1 MCGEGLV
8 CDLADGLDAREEAKD
23 SEGPEAAQDA
33 DERDTACG
41 GVHGQALRIKRASS
55 KVGACLVGRSYCFPG
70 KNKGRTALESWS
82 DSGRTMALASQ
93 ACSV

>member
-1 MCGEGLV
+1 V

-41 GVHGQALRIKRASS
+41 GVRASPVTGSVHGQALRIKEQVQRLGHAWWGDPIDQGRA
-55 KVGACLVGRSYCFPG
+55 
-70 KNKGRTALESWS
+70 ALESWS
-82 DSGRTMALASQ
+82 DSGRTMALASPP
-93 ACSV
+93 CSV